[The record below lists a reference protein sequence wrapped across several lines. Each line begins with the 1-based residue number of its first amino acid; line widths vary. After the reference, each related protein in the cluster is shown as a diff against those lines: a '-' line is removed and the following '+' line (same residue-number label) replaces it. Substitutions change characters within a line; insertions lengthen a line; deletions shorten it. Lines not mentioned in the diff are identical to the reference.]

1 MKKHLS
7 LLWIPCLVLFVF
19 AACKKESTPIEQ
31 PVVVT
36 AAGDVTN
43 AVTTFKTSLGN
54 NNTTTGVTGGHR
66 EINWDA
72 VPDSFALNNIP
83 LDFFNPT
90 GTNAAVQLQ
99 RGFVYDK
106 QGGFRVSSAG
116 FSELK
121 TAAIADVQAFS
132 GAKTFA
138 NVSAPLWPAG
148 FRVAGQNALAAVK
161 SVGVVFVGVDL
172 PNTSYIEPFSGE
184 KSLGKFFAEPHSAG
198 GKHSFVG
205 VSFSNNI
212 VTSVKIMH
220 GNGVIESTD
229 KDISNGGDKD
239 LVALD
244 DIIFSEPVAQ

>member
-1 MKKHLS
+1 MKTYLS
-7 LLWIPCLVLFVF
+7 FVLVPCVALFVF
-19 AACKKESTPIEQ
+19 TACKKESTATEQ

-36 AAGDVTN
+36 SAGDVTS
-43 AVTTFKTSLGN
+43 AVTSFKAALGN
-54 NNTTTGVTGGHR
+54 NNTTTGVTGGRR
-66 EINWDA
+66 EINWDG
-72 VPDSFALNNIP
+72 VPDSFALNDIP

-90 GTNAAVQLQ
+90 GTGAVVQRQ

-106 QGGFRVSSAG
+106 EGSFRVSSAG

-138 NVSAPLWPAG
+138 NVSAALWPAA
-148 FRVAGQNALAAVK
+148 FRVAGQNTLAAVK

-172 PNTSYIEPFSGE
+172 ANTSYIELFSGA
-184 KSLGKFFAEPHSAG
+184 KSLGKFFAEPYNAS

-212 VTSVKIMH
+212 ITSFTIMH